1 MQTQDI
7 RRGRDLSPEEE
18 DRKIESAVLAF
29 VLDQHP
35 AQLSDAEVVL
45 AFDRDSAV
53 FCRID
58 AIERALAELIGAGL
72 LRRVGPV
79 LAPTLPALYYSRL
92 GVVE

>member
-1 MQTQDI
+1 MQAQDI
-7 RRGRDLSPEEE
+7 PRGRDLSPEVK

-29 VLDQHP
+29 VLEQHP
-35 AQLSDAEVVL
+35 AQLSTGEVVL
-45 AFDRDSAV
+45 AFERDRAA
-53 FCRID
+53 FCQVD
-58 AIERALAELIGAGL
+58 AIERALAELVGAGL